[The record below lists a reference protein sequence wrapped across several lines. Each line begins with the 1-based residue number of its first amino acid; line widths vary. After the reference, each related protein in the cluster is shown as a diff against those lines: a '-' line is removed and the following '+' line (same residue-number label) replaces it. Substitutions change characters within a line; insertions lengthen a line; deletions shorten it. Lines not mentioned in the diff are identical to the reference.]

1 MATQTTGGGSTTS
14 FTNTPQAKDDNY
26 LFLEDALRNNAS
38 LYSETTKI
46 ITLDVMSNDLGG
58 NAKTLFSVED
68 GDGNAITA
76 DFDLLCK
83 DVNAAGV
90 SEWECTFG
98 GNWVRINNGKIEYVI
113 ADGSGV
119 KGQGRSVDSLTDGE
133 AFSDQFVYAIRL
145 GNGTLSEATVKIN
158 ITGKQDAASIAVSGA
173 SDNCVVEA
181 GGTANGVAGDP
192 NACGTLSVTD
202 KDSGEN
208 KFKPVTGSLDGNYG
222 TFTFDENSG
231 KWTYTLDNIRPATE
245 ALAEGDSKTESLTVY
260 SFDGSDSYVIQVTV
274 KGTNDAPVAVA
285 DSGTTSENAALLVN
299 VLAND
304 TDADDGHVLTVTSAS
319 APAGQGS
326 ASVVG
331 NQVQFDPGTDFDHL
345 AVGDSAI
352 VTVSYSIKDEH
363 GATASSTVQITVTG
377 TNDDPVAVAD
387 TDSATE
393 GGSAVTGSVA
403 TNDSDPD
410 DGASLS
416 YALVA
421 PVAGLTLNPD
431 GSYSF
436 DPTNAAY
443 NHLAQGAT
451 TDVVASY
458 TVSDGL
464 GGSDTATL
472 TITVTGTNDDPV
484 AVADTDSAT
493 EGGSAVTGSVATNDS
508 DPDDGASLSYALVAP
523 VAGLTLNPDGS
534 YSFDPTNAAYNHLAQ
549 GATTD
554 VVASYTVSDGLGGS
568 DTATLTI
575 TVTGTNDD
583 PVAVADTDSA
593 TEGGSAVT
601 GSVATND
608 SDPDDG
614 ASLSYALVAPVAGLT
629 LNPDGSYSFDP
640 TNAAYNHLAQGAT
653 TDVVA
658 SYTVSD
664 GLGGSDTATLTITV
678 TGTND
683 DPVAV
688 ADTDSATEGGSA
700 VTGSVATNDSDP
712 DDGASLSYA
721 LVAPVA
727 GLTLNPDGSYSFDP
741 TNAAYNHLAQGATTD
756 VVASY
761 TVSDGLGGS
770 DTATLTI
777 TVTGTNDDPVAADD
791 TGAGN
796 EDTLISGNV
805 GTNDTDA
812 DDGHSLSYSLVG
824 SAPAGF
830 TLNPN
835 GSWSLDASNSAYQ
848 HLATGATAVVTV
860 GYTVSDGL
868 GGSDTGELKITVT
881 GVNDNPA
888 LTAAQAS
895 LAAGTEDQNYI
906 VSKVS
911 LLQGFTDVDD
921 GTVLNVS
928 GLSANHGTVVNNGD
942 GTFTI
947 QPELNYNGP
956 VTLSYSVIDGQGGS
970 VPATLQFNLAAVND
984 PAVIT
989 GTSSGTVVEDAV
1001 PNTVGGN
1008 LNSTDVDGVN
1018 DSWTVVSSQTASANG
1033 YGTFTIDAAGN
1044 WVYSLNN
1051 GNGTVNALN
1060 NLQSLSDSFTVTTA
1074 DGTTKVVNITINGHT
1089 DFTYTPPP
1097 LSNALDVNDH
1107 DDDHSGSVA
1116 GSLVIMA
1123 PGSGPN
1129 GTDVLEGSNGADTIY
1144 AGNSPDQVYGHNG
1157 GDHIYGENGADVSL
1171 YGQRGDD
1178 FIYGG
1183 NSDDTIY
1190 GGSGNDTIFGNSDPN
1205 SGGASNDTIYGGS
1218 GRDTIDGQDG
1228 NDVINGGNGQDLL
1241 TGGDG
1246 NDIFVYQKAT
1256 DTGDFIFDFQQGS
1269 DKIDL
1274 TAFNFDAA
1282 DFVGAIAGAGQVGA
1296 GQFGYMTYN
1305 NGTTT
1310 VTTIYVDTDGVFGA
1324 DMEITIVAPVTL
1336 TGSDFLI

>member
-26 LFLEDALRNNAS
+26 LFLEDVLRNNAS

-181 GGTANGVAGDP
+181 GGTANGVAGDS

-231 KWTYTLDNIRPATE
+231 KWTYTLDNSRPATE

-377 TNDDPVAVAD
+377 TNDGPVAV
-387 TDSATE
+387 
-393 GGSAVTGSVA
+393 
-403 TNDSDPD
+403 
-410 DGASLS
+410 
-416 YALVA
+416 
-421 PVAGLTLNPD
+421 
-431 GSYSF
+431 
-436 DPTNAAY
+436 
-443 NHLAQGAT
+443 
-451 TDVVASY
+451 
-458 TVSDGL
+458 
-464 GGSDTATL
+464 
-472 TITVTGTNDDPV
+472 
-484 AVADTDSAT
+484 
-493 EGGSAVTGSVATNDS
+493 
-508 DPDDGASLSYALVAP
+508 
-523 VAGLTLNPDGS
+523 
-534 YSFDPTNAAYNHLAQ
+534 
-549 GATTD
+549 
-554 VVASYTVSDGLGGS
+554 
-568 DTATLTI
+568 
-575 TVTGTNDD
+575 
-583 PVAVADTDSA
+583 
-593 TEGGSAVT
+593 
-601 GSVATND
+601 
-608 SDPDDG
+608 
-614 ASLSYALVAPVAGLT
+614 
-629 LNPDGSYSFDP
+629 
-640 TNAAYNHLAQGAT
+640 
-653 TDVVA
+653 
-658 SYTVSD
+658 
-664 GLGGSDTATLTITV
+664 
-678 TGTND
+678 
-683 DPVAV
+683 
-688 ADTDSATEGGSA
+688 
-700 VTGSVATNDSDP
+700 
-712 DDGASLSYA
+712 
-721 LVAPVA
+721 
-727 GLTLNPDGSYSFDP
+727 
-741 TNAAYNHLAQGATTD
+741 
-756 VVASY
+756 
-761 TVSDGLGGS
+761 
-770 DTATLTI
+770 
-777 TVTGTNDDPVAADD
+777 DD
-791 TGAGN
+791 TVAGN

-830 TLNPN
+830 NLNPN
-835 GSWSLDASNSAYQ
+835 GNWSLDASNSAYQ

-1051 GNGTVNALN
+1051 GNGTVNGLN

>member
-377 TNDDPVAVAD
+377 TNDDPVA
-387 TDSATE
+387 
-393 GGSAVTGSVA
+393 
-403 TNDSDPD
+403 
-410 DGASLS
+410 
-416 YALVA
+416 
-421 PVAGLTLNPD
+421 
-431 GSYSF
+431 
-436 DPTNAAY
+436 
-443 NHLAQGAT
+443 
-451 TDVVASY
+451 
-458 TVSDGL
+458 
-464 GGSDTATL
+464 
-472 TITVTGTNDDPV
+472 
-484 AVADTDSAT
+484 
-493 EGGSAVTGSVATNDS
+493 
-508 DPDDGASLSYALVAP
+508 
-523 VAGLTLNPDGS
+523 
-534 YSFDPTNAAYNHLAQ
+534 
-549 GATTD
+549 
-554 VVASYTVSDGLGGS
+554 
-568 DTATLTI
+568 
-575 TVTGTNDD
+575 
-583 PVAVADTDSA
+583 
-593 TEGGSAVT
+593 
-601 GSVATND
+601 
-608 SDPDDG
+608 
-614 ASLSYALVAPVAGLT
+614 
-629 LNPDGSYSFDP
+629 
-640 TNAAYNHLAQGAT
+640 
-653 TDVVA
+653 
-658 SYTVSD
+658 
-664 GLGGSDTATLTITV
+664 
-678 TGTND
+678 
-683 DPVAV
+683 
-688 ADTDSATEGGSA
+688 
-700 VTGSVATNDSDP
+700 
-712 DDGASLSYA
+712 
-721 LVAPVA
+721 
-727 GLTLNPDGSYSFDP
+727 
-741 TNAAYNHLAQGATTD
+741 
-756 VVASY
+756 
-761 TVSDGLGGS
+761 
-770 DTATLTI
+770 
-777 TVTGTNDDPVAADD
+777 ADD

-868 GGSDTGELKITVT
+868 GDSDTGELKITVT

-1051 GNGTVNALN
+1051 GNGTVNGLN

>member
-181 GGTANGVAGDP
+181 GGTANGVAGDS

-231 KWTYTLDNIRPATE
+231 KWTYTLDNSRPATE

-377 TNDDPVAVAD
+377 TNDGPVAV
-387 TDSATE
+387 
-393 GGSAVTGSVA
+393 
-403 TNDSDPD
+403 
-410 DGASLS
+410 
-416 YALVA
+416 
-421 PVAGLTLNPD
+421 
-431 GSYSF
+431 
-436 DPTNAAY
+436 
-443 NHLAQGAT
+443 
-451 TDVVASY
+451 
-458 TVSDGL
+458 
-464 GGSDTATL
+464 
-472 TITVTGTNDDPV
+472 
-484 AVADTDSAT
+484 
-493 EGGSAVTGSVATNDS
+493 
-508 DPDDGASLSYALVAP
+508 
-523 VAGLTLNPDGS
+523 
-534 YSFDPTNAAYNHLAQ
+534 
-549 GATTD
+549 
-554 VVASYTVSDGLGGS
+554 
-568 DTATLTI
+568 
-575 TVTGTNDD
+575 
-583 PVAVADTDSA
+583 
-593 TEGGSAVT
+593 
-601 GSVATND
+601 
-608 SDPDDG
+608 
-614 ASLSYALVAPVAGLT
+614 
-629 LNPDGSYSFDP
+629 
-640 TNAAYNHLAQGAT
+640 
-653 TDVVA
+653 
-658 SYTVSD
+658 
-664 GLGGSDTATLTITV
+664 
-678 TGTND
+678 
-683 DPVAV
+683 
-688 ADTDSATEGGSA
+688 
-700 VTGSVATNDSDP
+700 
-712 DDGASLSYA
+712 
-721 LVAPVA
+721 
-727 GLTLNPDGSYSFDP
+727 
-741 TNAAYNHLAQGATTD
+741 
-756 VVASY
+756 
-761 TVSDGLGGS
+761 
-770 DTATLTI
+770 
-777 TVTGTNDDPVAADD
+777 DD

-830 TLNPN
+830 NLNPN
-835 GSWSLDASNSAYQ
+835 GNWSLDASNSAYQ

-868 GGSDTGELKITVT
+868 GGSDTGELKIMVT

>member
-181 GGTANGVAGDP
+181 GGTANGVAGDS

-231 KWTYTLDNIRPATE
+231 KWTYTLDNSRPATE

-377 TNDDPVAVAD
+377 TNDGPVAV
-387 TDSATE
+387 
-393 GGSAVTGSVA
+393 
-403 TNDSDPD
+403 
-410 DGASLS
+410 
-416 YALVA
+416 
-421 PVAGLTLNPD
+421 
-431 GSYSF
+431 
-436 DPTNAAY
+436 
-443 NHLAQGAT
+443 
-451 TDVVASY
+451 
-458 TVSDGL
+458 
-464 GGSDTATL
+464 
-472 TITVTGTNDDPV
+472 
-484 AVADTDSAT
+484 
-493 EGGSAVTGSVATNDS
+493 
-508 DPDDGASLSYALVAP
+508 
-523 VAGLTLNPDGS
+523 
-534 YSFDPTNAAYNHLAQ
+534 
-549 GATTD
+549 
-554 VVASYTVSDGLGGS
+554 
-568 DTATLTI
+568 
-575 TVTGTNDD
+575 
-583 PVAVADTDSA
+583 
-593 TEGGSAVT
+593 
-601 GSVATND
+601 
-608 SDPDDG
+608 
-614 ASLSYALVAPVAGLT
+614 
-629 LNPDGSYSFDP
+629 
-640 TNAAYNHLAQGAT
+640 
-653 TDVVA
+653 
-658 SYTVSD
+658 
-664 GLGGSDTATLTITV
+664 
-678 TGTND
+678 
-683 DPVAV
+683 
-688 ADTDSATEGGSA
+688 
-700 VTGSVATNDSDP
+700 
-712 DDGASLSYA
+712 
-721 LVAPVA
+721 
-727 GLTLNPDGSYSFDP
+727 
-741 TNAAYNHLAQGATTD
+741 
-756 VVASY
+756 
-761 TVSDGLGGS
+761 
-770 DTATLTI
+770 
-777 TVTGTNDDPVAADD
+777 DD

-830 TLNPN
+830 DLNPN
-835 GSWSLDASNSAYQ
+835 GNWSLDASNSAYQ
-848 HLATGATAVVTV
+848 HLAAGATTVVTV

>member
-26 LFLEDALRNNAS
+26 LFLEDVLRNNAS

-363 GATASSTVQITVTG
+363 GATASSTVQ
-377 TNDDPVAVAD
+377 
-387 TDSATE
+387 
-393 GGSAVTGSVA
+393 
-403 TNDSDPD
+403 
-410 DGASLS
+410 
-416 YALVA
+416 
-421 PVAGLTLNPD
+421 
-431 GSYSF
+431 
-436 DPTNAAY
+436 
-443 NHLAQGAT
+443 
-451 TDVVASY
+451 
-458 TVSDGL
+458 
-464 GGSDTATL
+464 
-472 TITVTGTNDDPV
+472 
-484 AVADTDSAT
+484 
-493 EGGSAVTGSVATNDS
+493 
-508 DPDDGASLSYALVAP
+508 
-523 VAGLTLNPDGS
+523 
-534 YSFDPTNAAYNHLAQ
+534 
-549 GATTD
+549 
-554 VVASYTVSDGLGGS
+554 
-568 DTATLTI
+568 
-575 TVTGTNDD
+575 
-583 PVAVADTDSA
+583 
-593 TEGGSAVT
+593 
-601 GSVATND
+601 
-608 SDPDDG
+608 
-614 ASLSYALVAPVAGLT
+614 
-629 LNPDGSYSFDP
+629 
-640 TNAAYNHLAQGAT
+640 
-653 TDVVA
+653 
-658 SYTVSD
+658 
-664 GLGGSDTATLTITV
+664 ITV

>member
-1 MATQTTGGGSTTS
+1 M
-14 FTNTPQAKDDNY
+14 
-26 LFLEDALRNNAS
+26 
-38 LYSETTKI
+38 
-46 ITLDVMSNDLGG
+46 
-58 NAKTLFSVED
+58 
-68 GDGNAITA
+68 
-76 DFDLLCK
+76 
-83 DVNAAGV
+83 
-90 SEWECTFG
+90 
-98 GNWVRINNGKIEYVI
+98 
-113 ADGSGV
+113 
-119 KGQGRSVDSLTDGE
+119 
-133 AFSDQFVYAIRL
+133 
-145 GNGTLSEATVKIN
+145 
-158 ITGKQDAASIAVSGA
+158 
-173 SDNCVVEA
+173 
-181 GGTANGVAGDP
+181 
-192 NACGTLSVTD
+192 
-202 KDSGEN
+202 
-208 KFKPVTGSLDGNYG
+208 
-222 TFTFDENSG
+222 
-231 KWTYTLDNIRPATE
+231 
-245 ALAEGDSKTESLTVY
+245 
-260 SFDGSDSYVIQVTV
+260 
-274 KGTNDAPVAVA
+274 
-285 DSGTTSENAALLVN
+285 
-299 VLAND
+299 
-304 TDADDGHVLTVTSAS
+304 
-319 APAGQGS
+319 
-326 ASVVG
+326 
-331 NQVQFDPGTDFDHL
+331 
-345 AVGDSAI
+345 
-352 VTVSYSIKDEH
+352 
-363 GATASSTVQITVTG
+363 
-377 TNDDPVAVAD
+377 
-387 TDSATE
+387 
-393 GGSAVTGSVA
+393 
-403 TNDSDPD
+403 
-410 DGASLS
+410 
-416 YALVA
+416 
-421 PVAGLTLNPD
+421 
-431 GSYSF
+431 
-436 DPTNAAY
+436 
-443 NHLAQGAT
+443 
-451 TDVVASY
+451 
-458 TVSDGL
+458 
-464 GGSDTATL
+464 
-472 TITVTGTNDDPV
+472 
-484 AVADTDSAT
+484 
-493 EGGSAVTGSVATNDS
+493 
-508 DPDDGASLSYALVAP
+508 
-523 VAGLTLNPDGS
+523 
-534 YSFDPTNAAYNHLAQ
+534 
-549 GATTD
+549 
-554 VVASYTVSDGLGGS
+554 
-568 DTATLTI
+568 
-575 TVTGTNDD
+575 
-583 PVAVADTDSA
+583 
-593 TEGGSAVT
+593 
-601 GSVATND
+601 
-608 SDPDDG
+608 
-614 ASLSYALVAPVAGLT
+614 
-629 LNPDGSYSFDP
+629 
-640 TNAAYNHLAQGAT
+640 
-653 TDVVA
+653 
-658 SYTVSD
+658 
-664 GLGGSDTATLTITV
+664 
-678 TGTND
+678 
-683 DPVAV
+683 
-688 ADTDSATEGGSA
+688 
-700 VTGSVATNDSDP
+700 
-712 DDGASLSYA
+712 
-721 LVAPVA
+721 
-727 GLTLNPDGSYSFDP
+727 
-741 TNAAYNHLAQGATTD
+741 
-756 VVASY
+756 
-761 TVSDGLGGS
+761 
-770 DTATLTI
+770 
-777 TVTGTNDDPVAADD
+777 
-791 TGAGN
+791 
-796 EDTLISGNV
+796 
-805 GTNDTDA
+805 
-812 DDGHSLSYSLVG
+812 
-824 SAPAGF
+824 
-830 TLNPN
+830 
-835 GSWSLDASNSAYQ
+835 
-848 HLATGATAVVTV
+848 
-860 GYTVSDGL
+860 
-868 GGSDTGELKITVT
+868 VT

>member
-26 LFLEDALRNNAS
+26 LFLEDVLRNNAS

-119 KGQGRSVDSLTDGE
+119 KGQGRSVDSLTDGQ

-181 GGTANGVAGDP
+181 GGTANGVAGDS

-377 TNDDPVAVAD
+377 TNDGPVAV
-387 TDSATE
+387 
-393 GGSAVTGSVA
+393 
-403 TNDSDPD
+403 
-410 DGASLS
+410 
-416 YALVA
+416 
-421 PVAGLTLNPD
+421 
-431 GSYSF
+431 
-436 DPTNAAY
+436 
-443 NHLAQGAT
+443 
-451 TDVVASY
+451 
-458 TVSDGL
+458 
-464 GGSDTATL
+464 
-472 TITVTGTNDDPV
+472 
-484 AVADTDSAT
+484 
-493 EGGSAVTGSVATNDS
+493 
-508 DPDDGASLSYALVAP
+508 
-523 VAGLTLNPDGS
+523 
-534 YSFDPTNAAYNHLAQ
+534 
-549 GATTD
+549 
-554 VVASYTVSDGLGGS
+554 
-568 DTATLTI
+568 
-575 TVTGTNDD
+575 
-583 PVAVADTDSA
+583 
-593 TEGGSAVT
+593 
-601 GSVATND
+601 
-608 SDPDDG
+608 
-614 ASLSYALVAPVAGLT
+614 
-629 LNPDGSYSFDP
+629 
-640 TNAAYNHLAQGAT
+640 
-653 TDVVA
+653 
-658 SYTVSD
+658 
-664 GLGGSDTATLTITV
+664 
-678 TGTND
+678 
-683 DPVAV
+683 
-688 ADTDSATEGGSA
+688 
-700 VTGSVATNDSDP
+700 
-712 DDGASLSYA
+712 
-721 LVAPVA
+721 
-727 GLTLNPDGSYSFDP
+727 
-741 TNAAYNHLAQGATTD
+741 
-756 VVASY
+756 
-761 TVSDGLGGS
+761 
-770 DTATLTI
+770 
-777 TVTGTNDDPVAADD
+777 DD

-830 TLNPN
+830 DLNPN
-835 GSWSLDASNSAYQ
+835 GNWSLDASNSAYQ
-848 HLATGATAVVTV
+848 HLAAGATTVVTV

-868 GGSDTGELKITVT
+868 GGSDTGELKIMVT

>member
-231 KWTYTLDNIRPATE
+231 KWTYTLDNSRPATE

-377 TNDDPVAVAD
+377 TNDGPVAV
-387 TDSATE
+387 
-393 GGSAVTGSVA
+393 
-403 TNDSDPD
+403 
-410 DGASLS
+410 
-416 YALVA
+416 
-421 PVAGLTLNPD
+421 
-431 GSYSF
+431 
-436 DPTNAAY
+436 
-443 NHLAQGAT
+443 
-451 TDVVASY
+451 
-458 TVSDGL
+458 
-464 GGSDTATL
+464 
-472 TITVTGTNDDPV
+472 
-484 AVADTDSAT
+484 
-493 EGGSAVTGSVATNDS
+493 
-508 DPDDGASLSYALVAP
+508 
-523 VAGLTLNPDGS
+523 
-534 YSFDPTNAAYNHLAQ
+534 
-549 GATTD
+549 
-554 VVASYTVSDGLGGS
+554 
-568 DTATLTI
+568 
-575 TVTGTNDD
+575 
-583 PVAVADTDSA
+583 
-593 TEGGSAVT
+593 
-601 GSVATND
+601 
-608 SDPDDG
+608 
-614 ASLSYALVAPVAGLT
+614 
-629 LNPDGSYSFDP
+629 
-640 TNAAYNHLAQGAT
+640 
-653 TDVVA
+653 
-658 SYTVSD
+658 
-664 GLGGSDTATLTITV
+664 
-678 TGTND
+678 
-683 DPVAV
+683 
-688 ADTDSATEGGSA
+688 
-700 VTGSVATNDSDP
+700 
-712 DDGASLSYA
+712 
-721 LVAPVA
+721 
-727 GLTLNPDGSYSFDP
+727 
-741 TNAAYNHLAQGATTD
+741 
-756 VVASY
+756 
-761 TVSDGLGGS
+761 
-770 DTATLTI
+770 
-777 TVTGTNDDPVAADD
+777 DD

-848 HLATGATAVVTV
+848 HLAAGATTVVTV

-868 GGSDTGELKITVT
+868 GGSDTGELKIMVT

-1051 GNGTVNALN
+1051 GNGTVNGLN